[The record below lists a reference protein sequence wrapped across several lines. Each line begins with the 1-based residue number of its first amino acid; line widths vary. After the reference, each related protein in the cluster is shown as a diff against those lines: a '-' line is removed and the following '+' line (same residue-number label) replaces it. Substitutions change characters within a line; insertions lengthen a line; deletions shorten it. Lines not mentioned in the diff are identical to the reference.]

1 MGCTS
6 IRWRWYTIQVTHD
19 SNSFCIHNYTI
30 STVTNWN
37 LIEVSILMVFSSIS
51 IFFNFPSLNLFGGI
65 EKILYLTYFETSE
78 TNVSNADP
86 WTSSISTISSFR
98 WEASLLYNIYNQP
111 IISYIYIY
119 ISHIY
124 NPFSSDQNCLIPSC
138 MKLQ

>member
-1 MGCTS
+1 
-6 IRWRWYTIQVTHD
+6 
-19 SNSFCIHNYTI
+19 
-30 STVTNWN
+30 
-37 LIEVSILMVFSSIS
+37 MVFSSVS

-111 IISYIYIY
+111 II
-119 ISHIY
+119 
-124 NPFSSDQNCLIPSC
+124 
-138 MKLQ
+138 